1 MDSLDRAQ
9 ETLDTML
16 GYLGFA
22 ATIAVDR
29 TTSTLHVASEDGPLL
44 IGKDGARLEEIEHL
58 VNRILLDHD
67 PASPRIHLDI
77 ENYCATRDHRLI
89 DEAEGIA
96 SRVTATGRTV
106 ILEPMNSY
114 QRRLIHHHLRDH
126 PAIATLSP
134 ADDARIKRI
143 SLSPR

>member
-1 MDSLDRAQ
+1 MDALDRAHD
-9 ETLDTML
+9 TLETML

-29 TTSTLHVASEDGPLL
+29 ATATLHVTSGDGPLL
-44 IGKDGARLEEIEHL
+44 IGEDGARLEEIEHL
-58 VNRILLDHD
+58 VNRILLDQD
-67 PASPRIHLDI
+67 PASPRVHLDI
-77 ENYCATRDHRLI
+77 ENYCATRDRRLI
-89 DEAEGIA
+89 EEADEIA

-106 ILEPMNSY
+106 MLEPMNSY
-114 QRRLIHHHLRDH
+114 QRRLIHHHFRNH
-126 PAIATLSP
+126 PAISTQSP